1 MEDRYFENEIAKVK
15 ISFSNK
21 SKEDKEKVF
30 KDIANACYNLVK
42 YEYSKELSEKVKWK
56 KINFCKKYLKI
67 MQLLY
72 NYCI

>member
-21 SKEDKEKVF
+21 SKEKVF

-42 YEYSKELSEKVKWK
+42 YEYSKELSEKVK
-56 KINFCKKYLKI
+56 
-67 MQLLY
+67 
-72 NYCI
+72 

>member
-42 YEYSKELSEKVKWK
+42 YEYLKELSEKVK
-56 KINFCKKYLKI
+56 
-67 MQLLY
+67 
-72 NYCI
+72 

>member
-21 SKEDKEKVF
+21 SKKDKEKVF

-42 YEYSKELSEKVKWK
+42 YEYSKELSEKVK
-56 KINFCKKYLKI
+56 
-67 MQLLY
+67 
-72 NYCI
+72 